1 MGHPLATLCPHPP
14 RESVIPHHSVV
25 VSCDPAKPST
35 GTVANVHVALH
46 ELVQYDLALTAAA
59 VSTVG
64 VSPPGA
70 QQQKLGPRQSE

>member
-1 MGHPLATLCPHPP
+1 MY
-14 RESVIPHHSVV
+14 
-25 VSCDPAKPST
+25 
-35 GTVANVHVALH
+35 VALH
-46 ELVQYDLALTAAA
+46 ELVQYDLALTAAAA